1 MDVIGTAKMR
11 RAVLALALSLT
22 LAGGSWRACA
32 AQAVVPVAATGGT
45 GPRGVPSD
53 ARIFPL
59 SEVHKGLKGVAYT
72 VFEGVNPE
80 AMELV
85 ILGGLKDAI
94 GPGQDMI
101 L

>member
-11 RAVLALALSLT
+11 RAVLALPLSLT

-53 ARIFPL
+53 ARI
-59 SEVHKGLKGVAYT
+59 LKLNSPVCSGAPEKYPNL
-72 VFEGVNPE
+72 ESWMPGGKLPE
-80 AMELV
+80 AS
-85 ILGGLKDAI
+85 A
-94 GPGQDMI
+94 
-101 L
+101 